1 MGRGLARNPVSE
13 ANGKKSH
20 QVRLMFASIAHR
32 YDLLN
37 RLLSL
42 SIDRRWRRFTRRSLE
57 STLSPGARI
66 LDLCTGTGDLALE
79 MATLGTTIGC
89 DFCRP
94 MLEKGVGKSNRRQP
108 SHSVWFVEADALR
121 IPVRDDSFEAVTIA
135 FGLRNLERPQEG
147 MKEMFRVITGGGKLA
162 ILEFSIPT
170 LPVFKQL
177 YLLYFTRILPKIGS
191 LISGEEGPYSYLPA
205 SVSEFAQPAEL
216 ASQLLQAGFNSVYNY
231 SLTGGIAT
239 LTIAKKRMATQVK
252 SKR

>member
-1 MGRGLARNPVSE
+1 MSE
-13 ANGKKSH
+13 VNGKKSR
-20 QVRLMFASIAHR
+20 QVRMMFASIAHR

-37 RLLSL
+37 HLLSF
-42 SIDRRWRRFTRRSLE
+42 SIDRRWRRFTRKALE
-57 STLSPGARI
+57 PHLPSSSRI

-79 MATLGTTIGC
+79 MAAIGVTLGC

-94 MLEKGVGKSNRRQP
+94 MLERGVGKSNRRRS

-135 FGLRNLERPQEG
+135 FGLRNLDRPQKG
-147 MKEMFRVITGGGKLA
+147 MEEMFRVITGGGKLA
-162 ILEFSIPT
+162 VLEFSIPT
-170 LPVFKQL
+170 LPVFRQL

-205 SVSEFAQPAEL
+205 SVGEFAQPAEL
-216 ASQLLQAGFNSVYNY
+216 ASQLLQVGFDSVYHY

-239 LTIAKKRMATQVK
+239 LTVAEKGAGSCQGKK
-252 SKR
+252 